1 MHIGK
6 EIFWIDIKILLLL
19 ATTLFLLSPTNDDV
33 ITIRYFSHCGIRS
46 RMEQKRKNLFVEKS
60 NHSDKIIDA
69 TRHVLNITVSREMN
83 ITIWF
88 LYPHHVSIDIKVIST
103 TFFILHA

>member
-33 ITIRYFSHCGIRS
+33 ITIRYFSHCEILS
-46 RMEQKRKNLFVEKS
+46 RMEQKEK
-60 NHSDKIIDA
+60 KIIRRKSQ
-69 TRHVLNITVSREMN
+69 TTL
-83 ITIWF
+83 
-88 LYPHHVSIDIKVIST
+88 IK
-103 TFFILHA
+103 

>member
-33 ITIRYFSHCGIRS
+33 ITIRYFSHCEILS
-46 RMEQKRKNLFVEKS
+46 RMEQKEKIYS
-60 NHSDKIIDA
+60 
-69 TRHVLNITVSREMN
+69 
-83 ITIWF
+83 
-88 LYPHHVSIDIKVIST
+88 
-103 TFFILHA
+103 